1 MFTGIIQAIGQLQ
14 RKEPRGGDCR
24 VTVAAGKLAMGEV
37 RLGDSIA
44 VNGVCLTVVEFG
56 GGGFSADVSRETL
69 SRTTLGELGAG
80 AALNLELALTPST
93 RLGGHI
99 VSGHIDETGRVES
112 IDDRGRDIQI
122 RIACSPT
129 FARQSVLK
137 GSVAIDGISLTI
149 SGLGDD
155 WFEVNIIPHTL
166 SETTLRDRK
175 PGDKVNLE
183 SDILGKYVARQ
194 LGKDTSGITLKT
206 LEDAGF
212 I

>member
-1 MFTGIIQAIGQLQ
+1 MFTGLVQKLGTL
-14 RKEPRGGDCR
+14 ETLVHSGGGYSLR
-24 VTVAAGKLAMGEV
+24 ITHPLWPTPLETGE
-37 RLGDSIA
+37 SIA
-44 VNGVCLTVVEFG
+44 VQGACLTVTTFG
-56 GGGFSADVSRETL
+56 EGFFTADVLDET
-69 SRTTLGELGAG
+69 
-80 AALNLELALTPST
+80 LALTALKIGPVNLERALALGD

-112 IDDRGRDIQI
+112 INDRGRDIQI

-194 LGKDTSGITLKT
+194 LGKDGSGITLKT

>member
-1 MFTGIIQAIGQLQ
+1 MFTGLVQKVGILETLARSGGGCSLRIAHTPWPTPL
-14 RKEPRGGDCR
+14 EP
-24 VTVAAGKLAMGEV
+24 GE
-37 RLGDSIA
+37 SIA
-44 VNGVCLTVVEFG
+44 VQGACLTVTTFG
-56 GGGFSADVSRETL
+56 EGFFTADVLDETL
-69 SRTTLGELGAG
+69 ART
-80 AALNLELALTPST
+80 ALKQGPVNLERALALGD

-122 RIACSPT
+122 RIACSPV
-129 FARQSVLK
+129 FARQSVWK